1 MQQQHSNAMHLL
13 RSQCARIHRTPCKI
27 GLPELHVL
35 FRGGRC
41 VVVVVVDV
49 VVVVV
54 VVLEMSDL
62 PLVESHTS
70 LVDALKRRHTTIHKW
85 HHLSP

>member
-1 MQQQHSNAMHLL
+1 M
-13 RSQCARIHRTPCKI
+13 
-27 GLPELHVL
+27 
-35 FRGGRC
+35 
-41 VVVVVVDV
+41 VVVD

-70 LVDALKRRHTTIHKW
+70 LEDALKRRHTTIHKW